1 MQSGSSNS
9 SQTTQNINSR
19 LTDGEVFKQMQ
30 QLIDQ
35 QASVH
40 IATVNSSGQ
49 PEASYAPF
57 IAREKS
63 VYLYL
68 SKLAVHSRNL
78 QQNPKLSLLFIEPE
92 GESVDVFARK
102 RVTWKC
108 ELEAIQR
115 ESELWQEIM
124 DQFEMEHGKTVQ
136 LIRQLSDFTLYCCRP
151 VKANVVLGFAKA
163 YTLRF

>member
-57 IAREKS
+57 IAADNGI
-63 VYLYL
+63 YLYL
-68 SKLAVHSRNL
+68 SQLAAHSQNL

-92 GESVDVFARK
+92 SSAKDIFARA
-102 RVTWKC
+102 RVTWQCQPQVIARQSPKWQQVI
-108 ELEAIQR
+108 LE
-115 ESELWQEIM
+115 
-124 DQFEMEHGKTVQ
+124 FEKQHGATMQ
-136 LIRQLSDFTLYCCRP
+136 IIRDLTDFSLFFCRP
-151 VKANVVLGFAKA
+151 VSANVVLGFAQA
-163 YTLRF
+163 YRLTF